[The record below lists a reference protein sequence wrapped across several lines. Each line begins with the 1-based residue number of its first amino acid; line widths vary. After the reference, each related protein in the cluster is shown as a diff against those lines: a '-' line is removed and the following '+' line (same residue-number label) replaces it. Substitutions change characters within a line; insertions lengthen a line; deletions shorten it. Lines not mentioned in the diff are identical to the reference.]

1 MLQSKHEMTV
11 DWVPVAAVVC
21 KIIIPLVDILILPRM
36 YLELGEKD
44 NVILKDCVNHLD
56 MGIST

>member
-21 KIIIPLVDILILPRM
+21 KIIPLVDILILPRM